1 MLRQSLI
8 ICILR
13 RITLHDYVASIL
25 GTNQIETNW
34 FLDPM
39 KEINSTLGGKVERG
53 TGNVCAVEF
62 NLLYRV
68 CTGFLASFHVSID

>member
-1 MLRQSLI
+1 MGMSAEFSLLHI
-8 ICILR
+8 RNRPIYN

-39 KEINSTLGGKVERG
+39 KEINSLGGKVDRG
-53 TGNVCAVEF
+53 TGNVCSIEF
-62 NLLYRV
+62 HSLYHVCRV
-68 CTGFLASFHVSID
+68 